1 MGQLRG
7 HGMIHG
13 FSRTA
18 AFDGVHDTGD
28 IATNEYKVTEIKD
41 MRKSIRRRVAIAF
54 AIVKRDPMRAVE
66 FIADV
71 LILIGMFTLIII
83 AVKTA
88 KCVGVV

>member
-1 MGQLRG
+1 MN
-7 HGMIHG
+7 
-13 FSRTA
+13 
-18 AFDGVHDTGD
+18 D
-28 IATNEYKVTEIKD
+28 NKVTEIKE

-54 AIVKRDPMRAVE
+54 AIAKRDPMRAVE
-66 FIADV
+66 FITDV

>member
-1 MGQLRG
+1 MKELQ
-7 HGMIHG
+7 G

-28 IATNEYKVTEIKD
+28 IATNEYKATEIKD
-41 MRKSIRRRVAIAF
+41 MRKTIKRRVKLAFDIA
-54 AIVKRDPMRAVE
+54 KRDPMRAVE
-66 FIADV
+66 FITDV
-71 LILIGMFTLIII
+71 LILSGIFALIII

>member
-7 HGMIHG
+7 HDMN
-13 FSRTA
+13 
-18 AFDGVHDTGD
+18 D
-28 IATNEYKVTEIKD
+28 NKVTEIKE

-54 AIVKRDPMRAVE
+54 AIAKRDPMRAVE
-66 FIADV
+66 FITDV